1 MRQSISNELQA
12 WRPSLQYVHAKKKMY
27 LLSVKQSKKLP
38 FSSLFFKITIFS
50 LLQNSLYE

>member
-12 WRPSLQYVHAKKKMY
+12 WRPSLQYVHAKKKIY

-38 FSSLFFKITIFS
+38 FSSLFFKIMIFS